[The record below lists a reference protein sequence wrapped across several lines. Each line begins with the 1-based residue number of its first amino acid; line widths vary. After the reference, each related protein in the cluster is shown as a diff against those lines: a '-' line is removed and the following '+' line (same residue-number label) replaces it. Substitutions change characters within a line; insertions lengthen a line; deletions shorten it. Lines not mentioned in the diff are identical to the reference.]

1 MHASYQELNSALKT
15 EMVFDKECSEPKV
28 QTNIHMQQSK
38 NTEASGSLTT
48 LHDYKCLKVKGLS

>member
-1 MHASYQELNSALKT
+1 MSISPSNSHADLH
-15 EMVFDKECSEPKV
+15 KECSEPKV